1 LKFGRKHLWKVLY
14 KVSSKHNSAHEA
26 SSFFFII
33 SVPGKASAI
42 WYLQD
47 ESNSQRE
54 SSKKEPSFEIVV
66 PDDIMNLER
75 SGSCGSKKKIKPVGS
90 FEYIVSFI

>member
-1 LKFGRKHLWKVLY
+1 LVGSTYGRFCIKFPQNTTRPTKPPV
-14 KVSSKHNSAHEA
+14 
-26 SSFFFII
+26 FFFII
-33 SVPGKASAI
+33 SVPGKASSV

-47 ESNSQRE
+47 ESNSQKE

-66 PDDIMNLER
+66 PDDVMNLER